1 MSLFDQINADL
12 TTAMKAREKEKTAAL
27 RNIKKFL
34 IEAKTA
40 SAAHDLDDTEVI
52 KIIQKLAKQGT
63 DSANL
68 YKEQGREDLASEE
81 LVQVAVFEDY
91 LPKKLTDE
99 ELTAAVQAIIESTGA
114 SSMKEMGKVMGIA
127 SKQLAGKADGKDVA
141 DKVKALL
148 A

>member
-12 TTAMKAREKEKTAAL
+12 TTAMKARDKEKTGAL
-27 RNIKKFL
+27 RNIKKVL

-40 SAAHDLDDTEVI
+40 SASHELEDTEVI

-68 YKEQGREDLASEE
+68 YKEQGREDLAADE
-81 LVQVAVFEDY
+81 LAQVAVFGEY
-91 LPKKLTDE
+91 LPKMLTDE
-99 ELTAAVQAIIESTGA
+99 ELTAAVTAIIESTGA

-127 SKQLAGKADGKDVA
+127 SKQLAGKADGKDIA

>member
-1 MSLFDQINADL
+1 MSLFDQINDDL
-12 TTAMKAREKEKTAAL
+12 KTAMKAREKEKTAAL
-27 RNIKKFL
+27 RNIKKVL
-34 IEAKTA
+34 IEAQTA
-40 SAAHDLDDTEVI
+40 GSSVELDDQDVV

-68 YKEQGREDLASEE
+68 YTEQGREDLAAEE
-81 LVQVAVFEDY
+81 LTQVAVFENY
-91 LPKKLTDE
+91 LPKKMTDE
-99 ELTAAVQAIIESTGA
+99 ELTAAVQEIIASTGA

-127 SKQLAGKADGKDVA
+127 SKQLAGKADGKDIA

>member
-12 TTAMKAREKEKTAAL
+12 TTAMKARDKEKTGAL
-27 RNIKKFL
+27 RNIKKVL

-40 SAAHDLDDTEVI
+40 SASHDLDDTEVI

-81 LVQVAVFEDY
+81 LVQVAVFEEY
-91 LPKKLTDE
+91 LPKKMTDE
-99 ELTAAVQAIIESTGA
+99 ELTAAVNAIIAKTGA

-127 SKQLAGKADGKDVA
+127 SKELAGKADGKDIA